1 MKTVKIEQSYATFL
15 CCQVYHKF
23 AYRNDPDLS
32 EGEDILIFAEP
43 NVDSVHDIE
52 MNEFNAIGLA
62 EHLHEAYPENAIIG
76 TAKVSKVTH
85 NTWTTYDGQKGEDWW
100 IEIEGA
106 ALFEHSIPAS
116 APEGDVFEYHIDSLP
131 DIYHP
136 TIPEMEMDGDTIVMP
151 CNKKLFDSIA
161 SGEVKDLV
169 LSFATPLARLFRQIP
184 NSIYCES
191 LAGLP
196 FYRVNY
202 TVIIEGFFKK
212 IRLTH
217 GNKTITH
224 ELIECYL
231 DSHDS
236 SDPEY
241 APEDLDDVLYV
252 EGSFF
257 ELQNL
262 YLEWK

>member
-85 NTWTTYDGQKGEDWW
+85 NTWTTYDGQKGENWW

-136 TIPEMEMDGDTIVMP
+136 TIPEM
-151 CNKKLFDSIA
+151 
-161 SGEVKDLV
+161 
-169 LSFATPLARLFRQIP
+169 
-184 NSIYCES
+184 
-191 LAGLP
+191 
-196 FYRVNY
+196 
-202 TVIIEGFFKK
+202 
-212 IRLTH
+212 
-217 GNKTITH
+217 
-224 ELIECYL
+224 
-231 DSHDS
+231 
-236 SDPEY
+236 
-241 APEDLDDVLYV
+241 
-252 EGSFF
+252 
-257 ELQNL
+257 
-262 YLEWK
+262 